1 MTMTVYP
8 ASGYNSFVS
17 LSDANAYFT
26 DRLNADAW
34 DGTTGKEAALITA
47 FRSLSELDIVIDLSD
62 AVQLQAIKDAQCEQ
76 ALHELINI
84 SSLDGS
90 KINELS
96 LGGLLKVSIPD
107 EKAGAPRFSSRALNI
122 LRPYLRGRSIARTR

>member
-1 MTMTVYP
+1 MSITVFP

-47 FRSLSELDIVIDLSD
+47 FRSLQELDIVVDLTDTD
-62 AVQLQAIKDAQCEQ
+62 ALQSLASAQCEQ
-76 ALHELINI
+76 ALWELKND
-84 SSLDGS
+84 LDS
-90 KINELS
+90 QALS
-96 LGGLLKVSIPD
+96 GLALGGLLSVKIP
-107 EKAGAPRFSSRALNI
+107 ENKTPPARYSPRALNI